1 MNCWIIFAADK
12 ELSKI
17 FLFLYVGSKRNVWK
31 FLKISQNCEFFGLG
45 LSYPFDL
52 LTRPIFDLF
61 TKQKQIVRYVI
72 ICMR

>member
-1 MNCWIIFAADK
+1 MH
-12 ELSKI
+12 
-17 FLFLYVGSKRNVWK
+17 NVRK
-31 FLKISQNCEFFGLG
+31 LLKMSENCEFLALD

-61 TKQKQIVRYVI
+61 TKQKQIVRFVI